1 MRSALILLFVAGLS
15 FAAPVPKGVKKPPSA
30 DGVWECVEYN
40 LDGRAEEV
48 PFHLRYYKVAGEH
61 MSYGCETLDELAKQM
76 PETNAYTFRI
86 SDPDRPTLRTMVD
99 SDGIVHSA
107 VVELDADTLRW
118 TACADAERTITEC
131 KPGLGVQYFVFK
143 RVNEK

>member
-1 MRSALILLFVAGLS
+1 MRLLAIFLLVGSLP
-15 FAAPVPKGVKKPPSA
+15 AAPVPKSLKKPPSA
-30 DGVWECVEYN
+30 DGVWECVEHN

-76 PETNAYTFRI
+76 RETNAYTFRL
-86 SDPDRPTLRTMVD
+86 SDPDRPSLRAMVD

-107 VVELDADTLRW
+107 VFELDGDTLRW
-118 TACADAERTITEC
+118 AACADAERTITEC

-143 RVNEK
+143 RVKEK